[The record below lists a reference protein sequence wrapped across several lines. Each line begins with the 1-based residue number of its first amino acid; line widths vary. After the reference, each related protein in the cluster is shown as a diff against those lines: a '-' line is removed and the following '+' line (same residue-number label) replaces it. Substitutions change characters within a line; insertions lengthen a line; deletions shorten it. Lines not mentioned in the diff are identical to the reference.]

1 MTEAAPPR
9 RSANGGRIGCYPGS
23 FNPPT
28 IAHLAV
34 AEAAV
39 RTGELVRLDLLVS
52 RHAFGKDDVTIPSL
66 ADRLEVLRSVA
77 STRSWLGVVVS
88 DHRLIADLA
97 EGYDAVVMG
106 ADKWRQVN
114 DPAWYDNDHIARD
127 TALGRLPL
135 VLVAP
140 RADDHLPDAREL
152 AKVEILPVDETH
164 GHVNASAIRSGKPE
178 ARAWLLPEA
187 AAFDA
192 RTHAWSDP
200 ARYRPG
206 RV

>member
-1 MTEAAPPR
+1 MPGTADPR
-9 RSANGGRIGCYPGS
+9 RSRTGGRIGCYPGS

-39 RTGELVRLDLLVS
+39 RAGALVHLDLLVS
-52 RHAFGKDDVTIPSL
+52 RDALGKDGVTIPSL
-66 ADRLEVLRSVA
+66 ADRLEVLRVVA

-114 DPAWYDNDHIARD
+114 DPAWYDNDHTARD
-127 TALGRLPL
+127 AALARLPL

-140 RADDHLPDAREL
+140 RADDHLPGAREL
-152 AKVEILPVDETH
+152 SGVELLPVGEDH
-164 GHVNASAIRSGKPE
+164 GHVNATAIRAGDPQ

-200 ARYRPG
+200 AHYRPG